1 MLCYKGRL
9 SAALQ
14 QAYSLQ
20 HHASVPCQWQW
31 CALSPLL
38 LLCPFHSCRDQTLQR
53 CTCQHLPI
61 RKWTKPTVSEDKSTG
76 VNVTSDTYN
85 QKLTGSQKQTQWL
98 HHYLLAQQIQSFA
111 ATCTTITDLTFR
123 NCMQTYFGTLT
134 HLCKRQ
140 LFQEYAH
147 DITS

>member
-85 QKLTGSQKQTQWL
+85 QKLTVSQKQTVAPSLPSSSANSVICCNL
-98 HHYLLAQQIQSFA
+98 HYYNRPNFQKLHANILWNSNTPLQMSVVSEI
-111 ATCTTITDLTFR
+111 CT
-123 NCMQTYFGTLT
+123 
-134 HLCKRQ
+134 
-140 LFQEYAH
+140 
-147 DITS
+147 